1 MNAATPS
8 PVVVGVDGTSGS
20 RAAALYA
27 VGEARR
33 LGTPLKLVHV
43 VPSYSRMPPA
53 PMMAL
58 PPIDLVATGERIL
71 ERAGSEVRAV
81 APDLTIE
88 TELRRGVRHHELAV
102 AATDAS
108 QLVVGQDKRP
118 LLDRLLLGN
127 TVTGVASRAAC
138 PVTSVPH
145 DWDPAAGHGIVV
157 VGVKAPN
164 HAEELLGEAF
174 AVASARSAELLVLHA
189 WKLPG
194 AYDDIVADRVKTEE
208 WTKRTTSEF
217 NELLAPWRRV
227 YPHVMVETKVVHDYA
242 PTALERASRGADL
255 LVLVRRAH
263 GVPAA
268 THLGGTARGVLRTAA
283 CPVRVVPPRLV
294 GSSAGLSSEQAHPA
308 GAS

>member
-1 MNAATPS
+1 MNAATTS
-8 PVVVGVDGTSGS
+8 PLVVGVDGTSGS
-20 RAAALYA
+20 RAATLYA

-33 LGTPLKLVHV
+33 LDAPLKLVHV
-43 VPSYSRMPPA
+43 VPSYSAMPPA

-58 PPIDLVATGERIL
+58 PPVDLVGTGERIL
-71 ERAGSEVRAV
+71 ERAEAEVRAV
-81 APDLTIE
+81 APGLAVE

-102 AATDAS
+102 AATEAS

-127 TVTGVASRAAC
+127 TVTGVASRATC

-145 DWDPAAGHGIVV
+145 DWDPAADHGVV
-157 VGVKAPN
+157 VAGVKAPA

-174 AVASARSAELLVLHA
+174 ALASARSATLLVLHA
-189 WKLPG
+189 WRLPG
-194 AYDDIVADRVKTEE
+194 DYDDIIADRVATEE
-208 WTKRTTSEF
+208 WTTRATK
-217 NELLAPWRRV
+217 ELDDVLEPWRRV
-227 YPHVMVETKVVHDYA
+227 YPEVMVETKIVHDYA
-242 PTALERASRGADL
+242 PTALEQASRGADL

-283 CPVRVVPPRLV
+283 CPVRVVPPRPV
-294 GSSAGLSSEQAHPA
+294 VSSAGSSSGQAHPA

>member
-1 MNAATPS
+1 MNAVTAS
-8 PVVVGVDGTSGS
+8 PVVVGVDGSSGS
-20 RAAALYA
+20 RAATLFA

-33 LGTPLKLVHV
+33 LEAPLKLVHV
-43 VPSYSRMPPA
+43 VPTYSAMPPA

-58 PPIDLVATGERIL
+58 PPIDLVGTGERIL
-71 ERAGSEVRAV
+71 ERAESEVRAV

-88 TELRRGVRHHELAV
+88 TELRRGVRHHELAG

-127 TVTGVASRAAC
+127 TVTGVASRATC

-145 DWDPAAGHGIVV
+145 DWDPAADHGLVV
-157 VGVKAPN
+157 VGVKAPA

-174 AVASARSAELLVLHA
+174 AVASARSATLLVLHA
-189 WKLPG
+189 WRLPG
-194 AYDDIVADRVKTEE
+194 GYDDIIADRVATEE
-208 WTKRTTSEF
+208 WTERTTK
-217 NELLAPWRRV
+217 ELDEVLAPWRRV
-227 YPHVMVETKVVHDYA
+227 YPDVTVETKVVHDYA
-242 PTALERASRGADL
+242 PTALEQASRDADL

-283 CPVRVVPPRLV
+283 CPVRVVPPRPV
-294 GSSAGLSSEQAHPA
+294 RSSSGPTSEQAHPA